1 MNRFKTHVDFVREHS
16 PYYREL
22 YRDVAPGCED
32 ISQYPLVD
40 QKKFWQA
47 NADFGRGVLT
57 QKYNSGIVF
66 KSGGTSGNPKY
77 SYFTAHEWDSFTA
90 VSGRGFRHN
99 GIRRGDRI
107 ANLFYAGEL
116 YASFIYTT
124 DLIKSAD
131 VGINFPI
138 SGQTSIPEI
147 VDFINELKLNVI
159 TGIPTTIVN
168 VVSYLQAHPE
178 IQLDIDLILFG
189 GEILYPD
196 QLDAIGAVFPGARV
210 HSILYASVDGGEL
223 GYFDADSC
231 ENGEHRCFDESTI
244 MEIVDEDTHEVI
256 TEEGIAGKLLVT
268 NLNRRLMPLVRYPV
282 GDRAMWTEP
291 LGTGD
296 RKFKLLGRS
305 EEGARIGPATLY
317 VQDVVSI
324 FEHFHDEVK
333 LLNFQIVI
341 SHYDQKDQALIKAVA
356 REIPADA
363 SDLSSRILEHLYTQR
378 AMLGEMRAE
387 KLIHPVQLQ
396 WCRPDELE
404 SNPRTGKTRHI
415 LDLRLDG

>member
-1 MNRFKTHVDFVREHS
+1 MKKIKT
-16 PYYREL
+16 L
-22 YRDVAPGCED
+22 T
-32 ISQYPLVD
+32 
-40 QKKFWQA
+40 KKEIA
-47 NADFGRGVLT
+47 LRLEKFG
-57 QKYNSGIVF
+57 YN
-66 KSGGTSGNPKY
+66 
-77 SYFTAHEWDSFTA
+77 
-90 VSGRGFRHN
+90 
-99 GIRRGDRI
+99 
-107 ANLFYAGEL
+107 
-116 YASFIYTT
+116 
-124 DLIKSAD
+124 
-131 VGINFPI
+131 
-138 SGQTSIPEI
+138 
-147 VDFINELKLNVI
+147 
-159 TGIPTTIVN
+159 
-168 VVSYLQAHPE
+168 E

-291 LGTGD
+291 PGTGD

-324 FEHFHDEVK
+324 FEHFHNEVT